1 MKQTVHPQVNPVIF
15 VDVATGKELVTTST
29 LTSQETRDVD
39 GVSYFVIKCDVT
51 SYSHPFF
58 TGEMRFVDRQGRV
71 DKFQKKMALAEERK
85 AAEQAK
91 KSKKAQKSNE
101 PAQSYQEILRD
112 QQSTMRKASKAKAAP
127 AADNPAASQPQ
138 ATKSATVKP
147 AAAAKTAQ
155 PKPAAANPAKK

>member
-71 DKFQKKMALAEERK
+71 DKFQKKMALAAERK
-85 AAEQAK
+85 AADQAK
-91 KSKKAQKSNE
+91 KSKKSQKSNE
-101 PAQSYQEILRD
+101 PTQSYQEILRD
-112 QQSTMRKASKAKAAP
+112 QQSTMRKASKAKVAPEKAAP
-127 AADNPAASQPQ
+127 AAEKTTVAVQAKPADAPKTTQ
-138 ATKSATVKP
+138 AKP
-147 AAAAKTAQ
+147 AAAK
-155 PKPAAANPAKK
+155 PAKK